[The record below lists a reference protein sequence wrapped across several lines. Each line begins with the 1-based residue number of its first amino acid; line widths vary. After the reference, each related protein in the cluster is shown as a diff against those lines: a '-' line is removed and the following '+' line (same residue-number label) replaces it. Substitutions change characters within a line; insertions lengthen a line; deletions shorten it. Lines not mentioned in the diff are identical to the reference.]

1 MGRGGGLVV
10 SILAFYSDDLSFKSP
25 ANYIWTKRRKTKRRV
40 GPSLK
45 KEAAENK
52 FREMSSRSFAVRF
65 NHSRKMVRKI
75 SGEMIIKPWAA
86 G

>member
-1 MGRGGGLVV
+1 MGRGGDLVV

-52 FREMSSRSFAVRF
+52 FRVMSSRPFQPFSKYSAKNFGRDEIRTQAC
-65 NHSRKMVRKI
+65 
-75 SGEMIIKPWAA
+75 
-86 G
+86 